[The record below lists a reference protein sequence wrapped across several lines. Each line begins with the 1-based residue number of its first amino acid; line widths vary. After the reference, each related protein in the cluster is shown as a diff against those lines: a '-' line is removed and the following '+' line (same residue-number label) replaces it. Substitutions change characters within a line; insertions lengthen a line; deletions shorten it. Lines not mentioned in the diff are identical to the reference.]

1 MHQYAIIGFGRWGKK
16 VFFNKIL
23 NKRFSIIFT
32 RSKNRNIPKNIK
44 RVYTTNS
51 IADIKKYLH
60 FFDSAHICTPCESHF
75 RIAKFLIENKK
86 NVIIEK
92 PITNSLS
99 KINILE
105 KLANNHNVKVI
116 VNYNDIYDPGILLLK
131 NLRNKNSI
139 KKIKISYSS
148 QKKYLSKYDFIYDW
162 LDHVLIIINFFK
174 MLNYDLNFK
183 EYKFSNKNKKMSFFL
198 LFECKLK
205 NFEIEVAIGN
215 SKKIRRV
222 KLFFFNGKQAIYSNH
237 KSPGIFNYFN
247 PKKKIIMSKKIYRDN
262 LKSLY
267 NFFENISLKKKVN
280 FEVEKKIFTFK
291 KNILKKIF
299 I

>member
-23 NKRFSIIFT
+23 NKKFSIVFT
-32 RSKNRNIPKNIK
+32 RSKNRNISKNIK
-44 RVYTTNS
+44 KIYTTNS
-51 IADIKKYLH
+51 ITDIKKYLY
-60 FFDSAHICTPCESHF
+60 FFDSAHICTPYDSHF

-99 KINILE
+99 KINKLE

-131 NLRNKNSI
+131 NFQKKNSI

-148 QKKYLSKYDFIYDW
+148 QKKYLTKFDFIYDW

-183 EYKFSNKNKKMSFFL
+183 EYKFSSKNKKMSFFL
-198 LFECKLK
+198 LFESKLK

-215 SKKIRRV
+215 SKKIRQV
-222 KLFFFNGKQAIYSNH
+222 KLIFFNGKQAVYSNH
-237 KSPGIFNYFN
+237 KSPGIFKYFN
-247 PKKKIIMSKKIYRDN
+247 SKQKIIMSKKIYRDN

-267 NFFENISLKKKVN
+267 NFFENMSLKKKVN
-280 FEVEKKIFTFK
+280 FEVEKKIFIFK
-291 KNILKKIF
+291 KDILKKIF